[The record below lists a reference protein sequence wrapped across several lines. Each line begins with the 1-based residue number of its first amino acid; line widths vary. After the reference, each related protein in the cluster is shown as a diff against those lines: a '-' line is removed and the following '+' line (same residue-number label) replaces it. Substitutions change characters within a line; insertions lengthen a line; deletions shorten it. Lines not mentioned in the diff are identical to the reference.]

1 MIPIEITL
9 VDNMYVVD
17 VGVSR
22 PGTLS
27 EPNYRALVDTGATR
41 TAVSPRI
48 VSDLEA
54 SPHGPGSY
62 VTADGQTQNTAIYV
76 LDIALFFQATA
87 DPDDD
92 TVFRASAPLKVLD
105 IGNLNPKYDVILGMD
120 FLARFHIVLEAELA
134 LITPSAAAWHSG

>member
-22 PGTLS
+22 PGILS
-27 EPNYRALVDTGATR
+27 KPNYRGLVDSGATK

-48 VSDLEA
+48 VSDLGV

-62 VTADGQTQNTAIYV
+62 VTADGQTRQTAIYV
-76 LDIALFFQATA
+76 LDVALFFRATV
-87 DPDDD
+87 DLDDD
-92 TVFRASAPLKVLD
+92 NVFRAAAPLKVLD
-105 IGNLNPKYDVILGMD
+105 IGNLNPQYDVILGMD
-120 FLARFHIVLEAELA
+120 FLSRFHIVMEAELA
-134 LITPSAAAWHSG
+134 LIRPSAAAWHSG